1 MDKKKINKIIAREGL
16 IIIICVV
23 CASLSLFLQN
33 LISYD
38 NPIYSYVAETGGH
51 KYTITSKEFYHSFD
65 FKDKAAIYK
74 ALRDEHPN
82 DLGENEE
89 VDSPK
94 PWEKYAI
101 LDDLKISYLKT
112 QYTLKDHIKNLL
124 NSLWILSIFAVYPLY
139 LIIRFIIWAI
149 KTLKQKG

>member
-51 KYTITSKEFYHSFD
+51 KSQFFCQI
-65 FKDKAAIYK
+65 
-74 ALRDEHPN
+74 
-82 DLGENEE
+82 
-89 VDSPK
+89 
-94 PWEKYAI
+94 
-101 LDDLKISYLKT
+101 DLK
-112 QYTLKDHIKNLL
+112 Q
-124 NSLWILSIFAVYPLY
+124 A
-139 LIIRFIIWAI
+139 A
-149 KTLKQKG
+149 